1 MNRRPLL
8 AASAVLVAALVLGGY
23 VAAMYFQ
30 SPVTKIAAA
39 TNVQVDSLAPGAT
52 FPWAYTKETVQ
63 GVQPS
68 VAVGAEGQ
76 VYASWIGFST
86 SSPQVYPSS
95 AQGFRTQILFA
106 ASTDG
111 GRSYSA
117 PVEVSNSTSP
127 LSYSCFD
134 TSTAVAPNGTLVYVA
149 YACYSQGGFATTIFV
164 AAGRAGASGGFSFT
178 QNAVSVGVG
187 FSSPWIMVS
196 KSGGVYLAWDSA
208 YALYW
213 STVRPNMTIGRPSSN
228 AFPTEYGWT
237 TGAALLPN
245 GTIAVVAYGYSR
257 PNQAN
262 STISVLYAP
271 LSRDAHSGKLDWTSV
286 ANLTVPSSM
295 YVGGPVPFFPG
306 PALTMTSGGTPYI
319 AYASGVGHSLL
330 LTWLV
335 PGGPSWSSPVVL
347 GSSQN
352 GTVESPALA
361 SGGSGVIVATW
372 MGNATGA
379 WDAYVSAYQTSAP
392 KLSGPI
398 VLSSAPGFASGP
410 MTWHGDFMSV
420 AQLSGSSFV
429 AMWSDGRGVPDYY
442 GYGHIYSSLVSVS

>member
-1 MNRRPLL
+1 LNRGPRL
-8 AASAVLVAALVLGGY
+8 AAAAVFVAALVLGGY
-23 VAAMYFQ
+23 VAAIYFQ
-30 SPVTKIAAA
+30 PHAAKVAAA
-39 TNVQVDSLAPGAT
+39 PNVQVDSLAPGAS
-52 FPWAYTKETVQ
+52 FPWAYANESVQ

-68 VAVGAEGQ
+68 VAVGAGGQ

-95 AQGFRTQILFA
+95 ARGFRTQILFS

-111 GRSYSA
+111 GKSYSA
-117 PVEVSNSTSP
+117 AVEVSNSTNP

-134 TSTAVAPNGTLVYVA
+134 PSTAVAPNGTLAYVA

-164 AAGRAGASGGFSFT
+164 AAGSEGPSGDFSFT

-187 FSSPWIMVS
+187 FSSPWMVVS
-196 KSGGVYLAWDSA
+196 KSGVVYLAWDSS
-208 YALYW
+208 YELYW
-213 STVRPNMTIGRPSSN
+213 ATVRPNMTIGRPSSN
-228 AFPTEYGWT
+228 TFPTEYGWT

-245 GTIAVVAYGYSR
+245 GTMAVVAYGYGR
-257 PNQAN
+257 PNAAN

-271 LSRDAHSGKLDWTSV
+271 LSRDGHSGNLGWTSV

-295 YVGGPVPFFPG
+295 YIGGAVPFVPG
-306 PALTMTSGGTPYI
+306 PALTITSGGTPYI
-319 AYASGVGHSLL
+319 AYASDVGHSLL
-330 LTWLV
+330 LTWLT
-335 PGGPSWSSPVVL
+335 PGGQSWSSPVVL

-361 SGGSGVIVATW
+361 SGGIGVIVAAW

-379 WDAYVSAYQTSAP
+379 WDAYVSAYQTSAS
-392 KLSGPI
+392 KLAGPI
-398 VLSSAPGFASGP
+398 KLNSAPGFASGP

-420 AQLSGSSFV
+420 AQVSGSRFV
-429 AMWSDGRGVPDYY
+429 VLWSDGRGVPDYY